1 MQPSDKDDPEAAMQ
15 RDFERKREFLTKE
28 AQVAREEFIEQ
39 FKADFGVVPDFNKPM
54 MSAFFNA
61 WIAAQGERQWLT
73 EADKIFLKT
82 RQKQNEQRRAT
93 MKRKKQES
101 AEVSKRRAAERKKLS
116 DKLGKESAHGTSR

>member
-1 MQPSDKDDPEAAMQ
+1 MQLSDKDDPEAAMQ

-28 AQVAREEFIEQ
+28 SQVAREEFIEQ
-39 FKADFGVVPDFNKPM
+39 FKADFGRPPDFTKPM

-73 EADKIFLKT
+73 EDDKIFLKA

-93 MKRKKQES
+93 LKRKKQES
-101 AEVSKRRAAERKKLS
+101 AEVSKQRAAERKKLA
-116 DKLGKESAHGTSR
+116 DKLGKESAYGTAR

>member
-1 MQPSDKDDPEAAMQ
+1 MQLSDKADPEAAMQ

-39 FKADFGVVPDFNKPM
+39 FKADFGVVPDFTKPL

-73 EADKIFLKT
+73 EEDKIFLKS

-101 AEVSKRRAAERKKLS
+101 AEVSKQRAAERKKLS
-116 DKLGKESAHGTSR
+116 DKLGKESAYGTAR

>member
-1 MQPSDKDDPEAAMQ
+1 MQLSDKDDPEAAMQ

-28 AQVAREEFIEQ
+28 SQVAREEFIEQ
-39 FKADFGVVPDFNKPM
+39 FKADFGVVPDFTKPI

-73 EADKIFLKT
+73 EDDKIFLKA

-101 AEVSKRRAAERKKLS
+101 AEVSKQRAAERKKLA
-116 DKLGKESAHGTSR
+116 DKLGKESAYGTGR